1 MKIPP
6 LLAVMNTLEDADRQG
21 VCGADAGILSRSRGV
36 ARTLPEEAETM
47 RSPLVLAVVCALGAA
62 VSGAPLD
69 PAPATTPTF
78 SRDVAPILYRSC
90 VECHRSTGMAPM
102 ALMSFE
108 DVRPWARAIRSK
120 VSSREMPPWG
130 ADPAIGKWANDISL
144 SAHDIDTITAWV
156 DGGAPEGDKADLPK
170 APVFADGWS
179 IGEPDLVFSM
189 LKPFS
194 VPADGT
200 VPYVYVTIPTN
211 LKEDIWVKAIEL
223 RPGDRRVVHHI
234 ISDLVE
240 GDGKPVDPE
249 PKLRKDPNL
258 KELGG
263 IGGFVPGRLYEPFE
277 EGVARKIPA
286 GANIVLQMHYTTI
299 GQPVTDITKVGVI
312 LAKEPPSK
320 LRASGGGQMPNTS
333 FAIPPGNP
341 SYEVTAKRMM
351 EKDTYLSSLYPHMHV
366 RGKDVSYKLIYPD
379 GREEVVLR
387 VPKYDF
393 NWQTSYTLAE
403 PKFMPKGTTL
413 MVIAHYD
420 NSPGNR
426 FNPDP
431 TATVR
436 WGDQTWEEMLIGYY
450 GTIDVAPGQQQ

>member
-1 MKIPP
+1 MRAVK
-6 LLAVMNTLEDADRQG
+6 LLVVAAAVAC
-21 VCGADAGILSRSRGV
+21 VPGALI
-36 ARTLPEEAETM
+36 
-47 RSPLVLAVVCALGAA
+47 GAA
-62 VSGAPLD
+62 AQT
-69 PAPATTPTF
+69 PASSQPTF
-78 SRDVAPILYRSC
+78 NKDVAPIFYSRC
-90 VECHRSTGMAPM
+90 VECHRQSGMAPM
-102 ALMSFE
+102 SLMTYQ
-108 DVRPWARAIRSK
+108 DARPWARAVRSK
-120 VSSREMPPWG
+120 VVSREMPPWG
-130 ADPAIGKWANDISL
+130 ADPTVGKFANDISL
-144 SAHDIDTITAWV
+144 TPQQIDTIARWV
-156 DGGAPEGDKADLPK
+156 DAGMPEGNAADLPA
-170 APVFADGWS
+170 APVFAEGWS
-179 IGEPDLVFSM
+179 IGKPDLVFSM
-189 LKPFS
+189 LKPFN

-200 VPYVYVTIPTN
+200 VPYMYVTIPTN

-223 RPGDRRVVHHI
+223 KPGDRRVVHHI

-249 PKLRKDPNL
+249 PKLRKDPGL

-263 IGGFVPGRLYEPFE
+263 VGGFVPGRLYEPFD

-286 GANIVLQMHYTTI
+286 GSNIVLQMHYTTI
-299 GQPVTDITKVGVI
+299 GQPVTDLTQVGVI

-333 FAIPPGNP
+333 FAIPPGDPN
-341 SYEVTAKRMM
+341 YEVSARTVIQ
-351 EKDTYLSSLYPHMHV
+351 KDTYLSSVYPHMHV
-366 RGKDVSYKLIYPD
+366 RGKDVQYKLIYPD
-379 GREEVVLR
+379 GKEEVVLR

-393 NWQTSYTLAE
+393 NWQTSYAFAE

-450 GTIDVAPGQQQ
+450 GTIDARAGEKQ

>member
-1 MKIPP
+1 MRAVLRFVQVFGSAAIA
-6 LLAVMNTLEDADRQG
+6 LAWLTAS
-21 VCGADAGILSRSRGV
+21 AS
-36 ARTLPEEAETM
+36 TPT
-47 RSPLVLAVVCALGAA
+47 AA
-62 VSGAPLD
+62 SS
-69 PAPATTPTF
+69 PTF
-78 SRDVAPILYRSC
+78 SRDIAPILFKSC
-90 VECHRSTGMAPM
+90 VECHRRSGMAPM
-102 ALMSFE
+102 SLMTYD
-108 DVRPWARAIRSK
+108 DVRPWARAVRTK

-130 ADPAIGKWANDISL
+130 ADPAIGKFANDISL
-144 SAHDIDTITAWV
+144 TQSQIDTIAAWV
-156 DGGAPEGDKADLPK
+156 DAGSPEGNAAELPK
-170 APVFADGWS
+170 PPVFAEGWS
-179 IGEPDLVFSM
+179 IGQPDLIFTMV
-189 LKPFS
+189 KPFT

-200 VPYVYVTIPTN
+200 VPYYYITIPTN
-211 LKEDIWVKAIEL
+211 LKQDIWIRGVEL
-223 RPGDRRVVHHI
+223 KPTDRRVVHHI

-240 GDGKPVDPE
+240 GDGKPVDPT
-249 PKLRKDPNL
+249 PKLRKDPGL

-263 IGGFVPGRLYEPFE
+263 IGGLVPGRLYEPFD

-299 GQPVTDITKVGVI
+299 GQPIVDQTQIGVV

-320 LRASGGGQMPNTS
+320 LRASAGGQMPNTS
-333 FAIPPGNP
+333 FVIPPGNP
-341 SYEVTAKRMM
+341 NYEVTAKTTFQ
-351 EKDTYLSSLYPHMHV
+351 KDTYLSTLYPHMHV
-366 RGKDVSYKLIYPD
+366 RGKDVSYKVIYPD

-393 NWQTSYTLAE
+393 NWQTSYKLAE

-420 NSPGNR
+420 NSAANR

-450 GTIDVAPGQQQ
+450 GTIDAVAGQQ